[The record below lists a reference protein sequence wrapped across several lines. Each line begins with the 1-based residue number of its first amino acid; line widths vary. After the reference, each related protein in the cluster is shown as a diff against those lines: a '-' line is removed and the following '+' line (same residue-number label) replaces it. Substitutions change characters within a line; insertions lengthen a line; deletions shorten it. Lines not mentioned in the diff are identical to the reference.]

1 MLLNEE
7 SENLR
12 AKVIQLTEKNNKLQ
26 KEADRVRVLC
36 QKEQYEQIGVYTA
49 QIEQ

>member
-1 MLLNEE
+1 MKTYSHAQEDEEMITLLKEE

-26 KEADRVRVLC
+26 KEADRVRL
-36 QKEQYEQIGVYTA
+36 
-49 QIEQ
+49 